1 MAKHENQMFAG
12 EIMFLDILVFFVA
25 SVYWYMTGHEVAAI
39 LGYVFV
45 SIFIYSDELYF
56 VSLVMGVV
64 TLIAIIF
71 FIFYDYNLYQEE
83 NAISEVGIASIYMF
97 VIFLKSRSIFNAD

>member
-1 MAKHENQMFAG
+1 MAKHENQMFTG

-39 LGYVFV
+39 LGYVSV

-64 TLIAIIF
+64 TLISIIF

>member
-1 MAKHENQMFAG
+1 MAKHENQMFTG

-56 VSLVMGVV
+56 VSLIMGVV

-83 NAISEVGIASIYMF
+83 NAISEVGISSIYMF

>member
-1 MAKHENQMFAG
+1 MAQHENQMFTG
-12 EIMFLDILVFFVA
+12 EIMFLDILLFLVGTL
-25 SVYWYMTGHEVAAI
+25 YWYMTGHAVAAI

-45 SIFIYSDELYF
+45 LVFLYSDKLYF
-56 VSLVMGVV
+56 VSMLMGMV

-83 NAISEVGIASIYMF
+83 GRISEVGICTLYMI

>member
-1 MAKHENQMFAG
+1 MAKHENQMFTG
-12 EIMFLDILVFFVA
+12 EIMFLDILLFFVA

-56 VSLVMGVV
+56 VSLVIGVV

-71 FIFYDYNLYQEE
+71 FIFYDYNLYKEE
-83 NAISEVGIASIYMF
+83 DTISEIGISTLYML

>member
-1 MAKHENQMFAG
+1 MAKHENQMFTG
-12 EIMFLDILVFFVA
+12 EIMFLDILVFVVA

-39 LGYVFV
+39 LGYVFI

>member
-1 MAKHENQMFAG
+1 MAKHENQMFTG

-56 VSLVMGVV
+56 VSLIMGVV